1 MTGPEPEP
9 FLLVVDDTPTTR
21 DVIRRNLMNA
31 GFQVLTAADVPS
43 ALEVLE
49 ARPIDLV
56 ITDFRMP
63 GASGLDLVRHV
74 QENCPGVEVLVITGY
89 PSVQGAVEAL
99 RHGADDYLAKPFTDE
114 ELLAAVGRALGKLER
129 KRLAREDTSLR
140 SEALKGFIGASP
152 CLRAV
157 FEDIAKVASS
167 TATVLISGDSGTGKE
182 LVARAIHYSGAR
194 ASAPFVPV
202 NCGAIPEQLLESEL
216 FGHEKG
222 AFTGAASAKAG
233 FFQAAQ
239 GGTIFLDEVGE
250 MSLAMQ
256 VKLLRVLQEKEVPVV
271 GASRPRKVDVRIIA
285 ATNKDLRAQVKKGAF
300 REDLYF
306 RLNVITLA
314 IPPLRDRGH
323 DVILLARHFAAKYA
337 AEDGRKVPEFSDRAL
352 QTLCEY
358 SWPGNVRELENV
370 IHRLIVMGGGDR
382 IEVSDLPEL
391 MRFSALQQGSPDR
404 TLAEVEADHIRKVLE
419 RAGGNRTRAAAVL
432 GIDRKTLRDKLR
444 RPVPGSGEGDGPP
457 S

>member
-1 MTGPEPEP
+1 
-9 FLLVVDDTPTTR
+9 
-21 DVIRRNLMNA
+21 
-31 GFQVLTAADVPS
+31 
-43 ALEVLE
+43 
-49 ARPIDLV
+49 
-56 ITDFRMP
+56 
-63 GASGLDLVRHV
+63 
-74 QENCPGVEVLVITGY
+74 
-89 PSVQGAVEAL
+89 
-99 RHGADDYLAKPFTDE
+99 
-114 ELLAAVGRALGKLER
+114 
-129 KRLAREDTSLR
+129 
-140 SEALKGFIGASP
+140 
-152 CLRAV
+152 
-157 FEDIAKVASS
+157 
-167 TATVLISGDSGTGKE
+167 
-182 LVARAIHYSGAR
+182 
-194 ASAPFVPV
+194 
-202 NCGAIPEQLLESEL
+202 
-216 FGHEKG
+216 
-222 AFTGAASAKAG
+222 
-233 FFQAAQ
+233 
-239 GGTIFLDEVGE
+239 

-285 ATNKDLRAQVKKGAF
+285 ATNKDLRAQVKKGSF

-444 RPVPGSGEGDGPP
+444 RPVPGSGGGDGPP